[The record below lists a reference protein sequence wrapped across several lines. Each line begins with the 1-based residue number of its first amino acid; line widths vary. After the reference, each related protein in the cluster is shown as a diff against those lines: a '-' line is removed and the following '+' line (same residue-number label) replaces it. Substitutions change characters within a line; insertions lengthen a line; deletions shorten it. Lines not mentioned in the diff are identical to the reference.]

1 MPYPEATI
9 GLPRFRII
17 LDFVFLDGLSLEEL
31 AHQRWAGRVD
41 KIFVIVWEKMRDNG
55 KAEAVLR
62 SFVDYKFEKWS
73 QIQMDGVVI
82 YSQ

>member
-1 MPYPEATI
+1 MPDPEATI

-17 LDFVFLDGLSLEEL
+17 LDFVFLDGHSLEEL
-31 AHQRWAGRVD
+31 GRQRWVGRAD
-41 KIFVIVWEKMRDNG
+41 KIFVIVWEEMREDG

-62 SFVDYKFEKWS
+62 SFADYQFEKWS
-73 QIQMDGVVI
+73 EIKMDGMVV